1 MMVSSNESNTSPQT
15 DEFGEPVDS
24 VFHTFS
30 LRRVLPASL
39 TWLIVAGLFAAAMVA
54 QWLSM
59 QGQSDAIYMPYA
71 GAVLLVSV
79 RFGERAGAAAAFGSM
94 LVFVVMVEIQ
104 DGNPTFADGW
114 VGYVLGALTMA
125 GIAWALGWGSRRLV
139 ESEERFRTSVEN
151 LLEPFGIYRAVRDE
165 DGEIVDFVIEYLN
178 PVGARSNGLPR
189 NQQIGRRLLELF
201 PGRLE
206 SGLFDDY
213 CKVVETGEPLM
224 KDAISIQDLFGEQVV
239 VRAFDI
245 RVTKLG
251 DGFAV
256 AWRDIT
262 ERMAAE
268 KALRDVE
275 RRMRAMTS
283 SLPLTLFIQDK
294 DLRFVW
300 FAETKLG
307 TPVEEIIGKT
317 DYDMLPAEEA
327 QRIGVIKHRV
337 MQTGVTE
344 RFVAR
349 MPRGDQ
355 VYWWETVAAPY
366 HDADV
371 SEGIICLT
379 IDVTER
385 VLAEQAGQT
394 ALGVANCAAD
404 IVIGIASDWTIE
416 TWSQGAE
423 RILGHERD
431 ATTGRPIT
439 FLADEQAGADLV
451 RAMERAERGETI
463 DAIELDALA
472 TADGGQI
479 RVVASFAPI
488 RDAMAS
494 QTGVVCVARPA

>member
-1 MMVSSNESNTSPQT
+1 MDTANESNTSPLT

-24 VFHTFS
+24 VFRSFN

-39 TWLIVAGLFAAAMVA
+39 TWLLVAGLSAVAMLA

-71 GAVLLVSV
+71 GAVLLVAV
-79 RFGERAGAAAAFGSM
+79 RFGERVGAAAALVSM
-94 LVFVVMVEIQ
+94 LVFVVLVEVQ
-104 DGNPTFADGW
+104 NGNPTLANGW
-114 VGYVLGALTMA
+114 IGYVLGALTMA

-165 DGEIVDFVIEYLN
+165 HGKIVDFVIEYLN
-178 PVGARSNGLPR
+178 PIGAKSNGLPR

-213 CKVVETGEPLM
+213 CQVVETGEPLM
-224 KDAISIQDLFGEQVV
+224 KDAISLQDLFGEKVV

-262 ERMAAE
+262 ERKAAE
-268 KALRDVE
+268 QALRDIE
-275 RRMRAMTS
+275 HRMRAMTS
-283 SLPLTLFIQDK
+283 SLPLTLFIQDSNLK
-294 DLRFVW
+294 FVW

-327 QRIGVIKHRV
+327 RRIGVIKRRV
-337 MQTGVTE
+337 LETGNTE

-349 MPRGDQ
+349 LPRGDR

-366 HDADV
+366 HGDDVAD
-371 SEGIICLT
+371 GIICLT

-385 VLAEQAGQT
+385 MLVDAARQT
-394 ALGVANCAAD
+394 AVGVADWAAD
-404 IVIGIASDWTIE
+404 IVIGMAKDWTIE
-416 TWSQGAE
+416 TWSAGAQ
-423 RILGHERD
+423 RILGYDRE
-431 ATTGRPIT
+431 AATGRPVT
-439 FLADEQAGADLV
+439 FLVGDRAGDDLV
-451 RAMERAERGETI
+451 RAIERTEKGETI
-463 DAIELDALA
+463 ESIELDGLVAASGDRLRL
-472 TADGGQI
+472 I
-479 RVVASFAPI
+479 ASFAPI
-488 RDAMAS
+488 RDAMGA
-494 QTGVVCVARPA
+494 QTGVVCIARPA